1 MTSLRSTFSWEYL
14 NGRRCAARQDTERPV
29 IGDDT
34 GVVAD
39 ADVTKEDEPS
49 GAAGEA
55 SKVAEPQATP
65 AAKASWSMPKAPVSR
80 DQVDEFGRNAA
91 KAVGGVV
98 KALAAVARHGA
109 RAAAV
114 MWRAIGDVPVALRAL
129 FVLAFL
135 MLLGIV
141 GSIALS
147 GTAGLLC
154 AIVVVPVSS
163 IAVGALGHRWLAKG
177 GAEHRAVRAREAEP
191 SELAR
196 SIVYVDKKLT
206 VALNSFGSERH
217 QQAVVALFQAKTAVE
232 LALGT
237 EGETA
242 SHINEAVPIDVYGM
256 RPRIQAGA
264 ASKSLTSEPTSAAA
278 S

>member
-1 MTSLRSTFSWEYL
+1 MSWRHDPEQRL
-14 NGRRCAARQDTERPV
+14 AARQDTERAV
-29 IGDDT
+29 FGDDT
-34 GVVAD
+34 GVVGD
-39 ADVTKEDEPS
+39 TNVTKEDKPT
-49 GAAGEA
+49 GGAGEA
-55 SKVAEPQATP
+55 TVVADPQSTP
-65 AAKASWSMPKAPVSR
+65 APTRSWSMSKTPVR
-80 DQVDEFGRNAA
+80 REQINELGRNAA
-91 KAVGGVV
+91 GAAGSVV
-98 KALAAVARHGA
+98 RALAAVARHGA
-109 RAAAV
+109 RVAAA
-114 MWRAIGDVPVALRAL
+114 MWRAIGDVPVALRVL

-163 IAVGALGHRWLAKG
+163 IVVGALGHRWLAKD
-177 GAEHRAVRAREAEP
+177 GAEHPAVRAREANP
-191 SELAR
+191 SELTR

-206 VALNSFGSERH
+206 LALNSFGSDRH

-242 SHINEAVPIDVYGM
+242 SHINEAVPIDVYGL
-256 RPRIQAGA
+256 RPRIRAGE
-264 ASKSLTSEPTSAAA
+264 ASNSLTSETTSAAA